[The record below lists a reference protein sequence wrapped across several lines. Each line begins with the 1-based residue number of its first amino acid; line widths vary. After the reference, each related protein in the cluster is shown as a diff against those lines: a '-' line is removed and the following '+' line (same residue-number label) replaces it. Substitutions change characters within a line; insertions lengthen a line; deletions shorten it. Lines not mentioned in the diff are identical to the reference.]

1 MPQPSSAVAVGID
14 DDDPFHIGDDDD
26 DYGDNVQ
33 SWVPVPMNAIKAK
46 PMDAATMKNVAK
58 NNQNVAK
65 QLASIQKGIKD
76 NSAIVN
82 RHTTAKKIGKV
93 ANATRAIGTVG
104 VGAANTL
111 TGGAILGGAT
121 LGTTTGWAA
130 VAVGGLSLGAGPIGL
145 LAAATVG
152 VIGASAMN
160 AVSAHKTRKHI
171 EALEFIHEYAQKG
184 VYACS
189 DDNSPVHAGIIHG
202 VLPYIIKKKKAKL
215 ARRAFKA
222 VPVIGVAESVRAK
235 AKWLKKKLDG
245 SQGFNRSF
253 NANALA
259 AHHCATECALTR
271 AIIAE
276 LFSVD
281 DEVAE
286 EARYCDER
294 ALAKLIE
301 VKIKSV

>member
-1 MPQPSSAVAVGID
+1 MSNQPSSAVAVGID
-14 DDDPFHIGDDDD
+14 DDDPFDIGDDDD
-26 DYGDNVQ
+26 DHGDNVQ
-33 SWVPVPMNAIKAK
+33 AWVPMNAIKAK
-46 PMDAATMKNVAK
+46 PMDAATMHHVAK
-58 NNQNVAK
+58 TNQHVAS
-65 QLASIQKGIKD
+65 QLANIQKGIQND
-76 NSAIVN
+76 SAIVN
-82 RHTTAKKIGKV
+82 RHRKLKKLGKA
-93 ANATRAIGTVG
+93 ANVTRTVG
-104 VGAANTL
+104 VTGLGAANTVA
-111 TGGAILGGAT
+111 GGALLGGAT
-121 LGTTTGWAA
+121 LSSTTGWAA
-130 VAVGGLSLGAGPIGL
+130 VAVGGLSLGAGPIAL
-145 LAAATVG
+145 LAVATVG
-152 VIGASAMN
+152 VIGASTMN

-171 EALEFIHEYAQKG
+171 EALEFIHEYAKKG

-189 DDNSPVHAGIIHG
+189 DDSSPVHAGIIHG
-202 VLPYIIKKKKAKL
+202 VLPYIINKKKAKF

-222 VPVIGVAESVRAK
+222 VPVIGVAETVRAK
-235 AKWLKKKLDG
+235 TKWLKKKLDG

-259 AHHCATECALTR
+259 AHHCSTECSLTK

-286 EARYCDER
+286 EARYCDPR